1 MKEEVFMERK
11 LPLEIE
17 SLHMIE
23 HVLYREFDFSEKS
36 GNLNLTQERILM
48 TINHS
53 ENESMASI
61 ARKIG
66 LEQGPFSQTVDKL
79 VKLDYIVRVR
89 SQKDRRLVHLHLSE
103 KGNAYANKV
112 QKSME
117 QHFDKVL
124 GVLSETELDE
134 FSKALGVI
142 KETAERLL
150 EKDNRKKE
158 RRI

>member
-1 MKEEVFMERK
+1 MDRK
-11 LPLEIE
+11 KTLEIE

-23 HVLYREFDFSEKS
+23 YVLYQGFDFSEKS

-48 TINHS
+48 TVNHS

-79 VKLDYIVRVR
+79 VKLDYLVRVR
-89 SQKDRRLVHLHLSE
+89 SKIDRRLVHLHLSE
-103 KGNAYANKV
+103 KGKVYANKV
-112 QKSME
+112 QESME

-124 GVLSETELDE
+124 GVLTEEELDE
-134 FSKALGVI
+134 FSKALDII

-158 RRI
+158 RRK